1 MRDIILSFL
10 NTLDFEMEDEHVEH
24 FIMFMCDKL
33 YGIEPNYDDFK
44 PPKYFRTLLFL
55 FNKEKI

>member
-10 NTLDFEMEDEHVEH
+10 NKLDFEMDDEHVEP
-24 FIMFMCDKL
+24 FIMFINNRV
-33 YGIEPNYDDFK
+33 YGIDYLEEEK

>member
-10 NTLDFEMEDEHVEH
+10 NTLDFEMEDEDVEH
-24 FIMFMCDKL
+24 FIQYVNYKIL
-33 YGIEPNYDDFK
+33 NIEYEFDER